1 MRYQIRKK
9 YVLKISCVKDQLHES
24 AFQPIPNSPDQKFL
38 LNYLRKNKDITLFD
52 NFAKEIYES
61 QYWEFRCR
69 IIKENNELQVSE
81 NENEEYFCKNIGC

>member
-1 MRYQIRKK
+1 M
-9 YVLKISCVKDQLHES
+9 LKTNYMNQLS
-24 AFQPIPNSPDQKFL
+24 NLFLNSPDQKFL

-69 IIKENNELQVSE
+69 ITKENNELQVSE